1 MSILLIAFQVR
12 AEEPKGKPP
21 SPMVLSCISR
31 TICNPQKS
39 YIITGGLGGFGL
51 ELAQWL
57 VERGAKKL
65 VLTSRSGIRTGYQ
78 TRKVRQWREKGTTVE
93 VSTLNIQDLEQAQQM
108 IKEAQPVGGIFHL
121 AMVNLMFPIYSLH
134 C

>member
-1 MSILLIAFQVR
+1 
-12 AEEPKGKPP
+12 
-21 SPMVLSCISR
+21 MVLSCIAH

-39 YIITGGLGGFGL
+39 YVITGGLGGFGL

-78 TRKVRQWREKGTTVE
+78 TRKVHLWREKGIKVQ
-93 VSTLNIQDLEQAQQM
+93 VSTNNIQDLEQTRQM
-108 IKEAQPVGGIFHL
+108 IQGAQPVGGLFHL
-121 AMVNLMFPIYSLH
+121 AMVSLNRGVLFIP
-134 C
+134 CMLFL